1 MNYPPAKLLICIKD
15 IPVVVVPP
23 FRSLR
28 TPPALVAD
36 GSAELPALR
45 ENIRHLQQR
54 LSTAELCLTGL
65 IGVFQGQLIDQTSGQ
80 LPEWLQ
86 AYVKEGSKEPDHL
99 PSTSNPPGP
108 PPERQGPSPGRTIYS
123 PRTQR
128 PLNPPLPM
136 PAECRL
142 PTVLIAPPQPPE
154 SVAEP
159 TALPAPTEEPP
170 VGESSLVQPDGVTQG
185 TYVIYSVTG
194 VCSP

>member
-108 PPERQGPSPGRTIYS
+108 PP
-123 PRTQR
+123 
-128 PLNPPLPM
+128 
-136 PAECRL
+136 
-142 PTVLIAPPQPPE
+142 
-154 SVAEP
+154 
-159 TALPAPTEEPP
+159 
-170 VGESSLVQPDGVTQG
+170 
-185 TYVIYSVTG
+185 
-194 VCSP
+194 